1 MNSLA
6 INDIRKVKAA
16 LDKQADFNQLLEMGS
31 DSTYLNRMLTEIIHY
46 MVVLLYCRLFYQI

>member
-31 DSTYLNRMLTEIIHY
+31 DSTYLNRMLTETIHY